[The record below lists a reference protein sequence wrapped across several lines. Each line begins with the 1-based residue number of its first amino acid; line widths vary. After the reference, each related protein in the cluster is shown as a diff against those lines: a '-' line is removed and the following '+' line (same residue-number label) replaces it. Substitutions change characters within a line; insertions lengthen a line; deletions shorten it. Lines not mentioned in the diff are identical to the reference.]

1 MNVKKKE
8 SWVQCFNPFFTLKN
22 GWKRKEKKHFSTNST
37 HNAQGKCLIKQ
48 IMTPHPT
55 PLLKERE
62 KTQKHT
68 THIHITKQG
77 IN

>member
-1 MNVKKKE
+1 MGGKE
-8 SWVQCFNPFFTLKN
+8 K
-22 GWKRKEKKHFSTNST
+22 KRKEIFSTNST

-62 KTQKHT
+62 KTQKEYF
-68 THIHITKQG
+68 IPLLFVIRSEFSDGQSPVSEDIEPTKTKS
-77 IN
+77 